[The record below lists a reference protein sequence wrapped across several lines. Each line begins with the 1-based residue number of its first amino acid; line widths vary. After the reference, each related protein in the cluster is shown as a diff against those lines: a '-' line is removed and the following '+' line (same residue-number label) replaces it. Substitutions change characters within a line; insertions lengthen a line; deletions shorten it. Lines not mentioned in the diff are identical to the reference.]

1 MQGYAA
7 GAEVVELRPVVFSV
21 AADERQ
27 LPVGLLV
34 EGAAA
39 REVILVHGVGL
50 LLNFQPEGF
59 LDGVPHRRRFFED
72 KPDVDTTVLLQPFKH
87 GGDGFVAAEEAPA
100 VAEMRH
106 AVEVERHAQVKAPRT
121 GGKLLVYRFALA
133 PGEGEHEPVPPPAGR
148 QIAHGVVGADDCF
161 KCRLFH
167 IVFCCF

>member
-21 AADERQ
+21 AAYERQ
-27 LPVGLLV
+27 PLVGLLV

-39 REVILVHGVGL
+39 RKVIFVNGVGL
-50 LLNFQPEGF
+50 LRHLQPEGF
-59 LDGVPHRRRFFED
+59 LDGVPRRERLFED
-72 KPDVDTTVLLQPFKH
+72 KADVYGFAALLQTGQH
-87 GGDGFVAAEEAPA
+87 ACDGLAAAEEAPA

-106 AVEVERHAQVKAPRT
+106 AVVVERHAQVKAPRT

-148 QIAHGVVGADDCF
+148 QVAHGVVSS
-161 KCRLFH
+161 
-167 IVFCCF
+167 